1 MNFLVLETMIDY
13 LTVIYRNYD
22 LLDLQIE
29 NFKKRFSGKDYRLIV
44 VDNTPNSE
52 KKEIKHKDDIDLI
65 VELESVPTFDGISH
79 GQAIDTGLKYCE
91 SPIVCI
97 FDTDFFFLNENVHEY
112 ALEKF
117 SLGYKAVGT
126 SWDDGDGAKILVK
139 KFPQNFENIPCCFG
153 SFYDLELAKSNSW
166 IVTLPEIHKNAE
178 VNGFV
183 EVGWKIREHILK
195 NNLKTLSWE
204 TDSDHYGDC
213 FFKNELGKVM
223 GIHYV
228 GGSHRRWTE
237 NTYNEL
243 KLIIDG
249 DY

>member
-1 MNFLVLETMIDY
+1 MIDY
-13 LTVIYRNYD
+13 LTIIYRNYD

-44 VDNTPNSE
+44 VDNTPDSE
-52 KKEIKHKDDIDLI
+52 KKEIKHKNDIDVI
-65 VELESVPTFDGISH
+65 VLLESVATFDGISH
-79 GQAIDTGLKYCE
+79 GKSIYAGLNYCE
-91 SPIVCI
+91 SSIVCI
-97 FDTDFFFLNENVHEY
+97 FDSDFFFLNENVHEY

-117 SLGYKAVGT
+117 SLGYVAFGT
-126 SWDDGDGAKILVK
+126 DYDDGSGTRILTK
-139 KFPQNFENIPCCFG
+139 KFPQNFENIPAAFG
-153 SFYDLELAKSNSW
+153 SFWDINLIKSYSWVITQREVHENSS
-166 IVTLPEIHKNAE
+166 I
-178 VNGFV
+178 GFV
-183 EVGWKIREHILK
+183 EVGWRIRKHIVDNK
-195 NNLKTLSWE
+195 LKTFTWK

-213 FFKNELGKVM
+213 FFKNEFGKVM

-237 NTYNEL
+237 NTFNEL